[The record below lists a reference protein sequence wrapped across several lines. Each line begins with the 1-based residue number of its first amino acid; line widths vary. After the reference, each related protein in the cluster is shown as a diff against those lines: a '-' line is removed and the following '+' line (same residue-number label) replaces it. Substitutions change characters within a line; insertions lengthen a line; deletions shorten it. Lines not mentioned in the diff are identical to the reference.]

1 MRPNRVLTIS
11 GFLVVPG
18 LLVVGWF
25 STPSAIWGA
34 YPPPTRPSP
43 DDRAIGTPP
52 RTEREYKL
60 GLAYPEGSEYAHLD
74 GLVRLQQQ
82 VHTALKRRLADPIWQ
97 VPRHTGNG
105 YYVAREPMVLVGR
118 DVYFDTPDHLLH
130 QHAIS
135 YRLRH
140 RFKTLRKLMSHE
152 AAPLVPRHFPYRCEL
167 QAKVGRAEEGAGFSQ
182 VQEARFEF
190 RVESQPF
197 SEQNPPPPPPW
208 SPRDYVPF
216 AVTGLW
222 QGQTTTPW
230 RSLATWLDGR
240 RQPERIDLRPELVL
254 VCQRMRMHLDM
265 KTEFGSG
272 PNPDQAFIISL
283 DRSYVYDADGYLT
296 YLERALYGDAQRP
309 PYVAS
314 FDEVEIEFERNV
326 STVLDQRI
334 RATGDARLE
343 QIYAAFRRDQETLC
357 GLIQEALR
365 NRSVSVTPASQSK
378 YQKAFS
384 LLVNADAL

>member
-1 MRPNRVLTIS
+1 MQRNRVLTVS
-11 GFLVVPG
+11 GCLVVPG

-25 STPSAIWGA
+25 STPSATRGA
-34 YPPPTRPSP
+34 YPPPVRPSLNGQ
-43 DDRAIGTPP
+43 AIGTPP

-60 GLAYPEGSEYAHLD
+60 GLHHPEGSEYAHLD
-74 GLVRLQQQ
+74 GLVKLQQQ
-82 VHTALKRRLADPIWQ
+82 VHAALKQRLADPIWQ

-105 YYVAREPMVLVGR
+105 YYIAREPMLLVGR
-118 DVYFDTPDHLLH
+118 DVYFDTADHLLH

-140 RFKTLRKLMSHE
+140 RFKSLRKLVRHE
-152 AAPLVPRHFPYRCEL
+152 ADPLVPRHFPYRCEL
-167 QAKVGRAEEGAGFSQ
+167 QAKVGRAEHGAGFSQ
-182 VQEARFEF
+182 VEEARFEF

-197 SEQNPPPPPPW
+197 SERNPPPPPPW
-208 SPRDYVPF
+208 HPRDYVPF
-216 AVTGLW
+216 AKTGLW

-230 RSLATWLDGR
+230 NSLATWLNGR
-240 RQPERIDLRPELVL
+240 REPERIDLRPELVL

-283 DRSYVYDADGYLT
+283 DRSYVYDASSYLT

-309 PYVAS
+309 PYLAT
-314 FDEVEIEFERNV
+314 FDEIEIEFERNV

-334 RATGDARLE
+334 RATGDLRLE
-343 QIYAAFRRDQETLC
+343 QIYASFRRDQETLC

-365 NRSVSVTPASQSK
+365 ERSVSVTPASRSK
-378 YQKAFS
+378 YQKAFA
-384 LLVNADAL
+384 LLGNAAAL